1 MPIREK
7 VSLSKRYQSKRVE
20 TIDPFRTYYL
30 ILEGTNTEPLY
41 FEQFEKKLKTMKVHN
56 HVRLVFLERTENDV
70 GSNSPSQLLN
80 FLLKFKQEKNAS
92 SGVFVMVFDRDSFKN
107 HPNPLQSYND
117 FIKKA
122 LKLPIKVVVS
132 SPCFEIWLLLHY
144 PNFVNDYLI
153 ENKKELLE
161 NRRVSSSFTFASKMV
176 DRLFGFNPKAEIP
189 EHFIDKLPIAL
200 KQRLVLT
207 RDIRLLGTELGENV
221 GDLIEEIQLDPRG
234 LT

>member
-1 MPIREK
+1 
-7 VSLSKRYQSKRVE
+7 
-20 TIDPFRTYYL
+20 
-30 ILEGTNTEPLY
+30 
-41 FEQFEKKLKTMKVHN
+41 
-56 HVRLVFLERTENDV
+56 
-70 GSNSPSQLLN
+70 
-80 FLLKFKQEKNAS
+80 
-92 SGVFVMVFDRDSFKN
+92 MVFDRDSFKN

-200 KQRLVLT
+200 KQRLELT